1 MLVGFFAALGIAQS
15 ADQGYALLEPLPGT
29 ETAPG
34 TSVGLSGYLEAV
46 FAFGISLAGIFAV
59 LMIVIGGIEY
69 ITAYGNPGRAETAKN
84 RIWQALIGL
93 LLVVSAWLILYTINP
108 DLTKGQLNIPPLP
121 SGLKTLQPSEA
132 LKLVK

>member
-1 MLVGFFAALGIAQS
+1 MLVGFFAAIGVVQS
-15 ADQGYALLEPLPGT
+15 ADYTLLESLPGT
-29 ETAPG
+29 GTAPG

-59 LMIVIGGIEY
+59 LMIVIGGIQY
-69 ITAYGNPGRAETAKN
+69 ITAYGNPGRAESAKN

-108 DLTKGQLNIPPLP
+108 DFKKGILDIPPITNTNTP
-121 SGLKTLQPSEA
+121 TMPM
-132 LKLVK
+132 

>member
-1 MLVGFFAALGIAQS
+1 MLVGFFAAIGVAYS

-29 ETAPG
+29 GTTPG

-59 LMIVIGGIEY
+59 LMIVIGGIQY
-69 ITAYGNPGRAETAKN
+69 ITAYNNPGRAGSAKN
-84 RIWQALIGL
+84 TIYQALIGL

-108 DLTKGQLNIPPLP
+108 DLTKGQLNIPAIP
-121 SGLKTLQPSEA
+121 SGLKTLSPSEA